1 METPKAKQI
10 HVLVEVPEGASDA
23 EAKQKAKLTTLA
35 MLLKQCGVVG
45 DLPQKG
51 DFLKLFEWTDG
62 DCGKVMAIKAI
73 DDIVHFTGS
82 RFYVRKEILCVL
94 TNFKNIY
101 QSEFDT
107 GKVVNKQFVLMGSPG
122 TGKSCILALMCFYIA
137 VHHKRP
143 VVWFRQVVGGIY
155 MTTTRLFYEGKY
167 YEWKDQ
173 KGEIL
178 ESLYYA
184 FNSRGVNPTN
194 CWFCLDGMDQAGVY
208 EKKCDLE
215 YFGHK
220 HMQMQ
225 ESDVDARFFVS
236 GGSLREFLNYDGAK
250 TTVKTALNLIAK
262 PEDAEN
268 LLTMYGIGSNKQIDR
283 IRMRGVQDL
292 NNVDHYVDLWK
303 WTSCVMSKL
312 VLHHLTAMMKPNFFE
327 KLMAIAKGMND
338 DRLEGVAFEGY
349 FHTLVRHRRPIC
361 VHYCKYDNVG
371 RRLVANWETIMRQ
384 EIGRIDWK
392 ELALVECE
400 GGNRTE
406 CVAVMES
413 WAANPSKMD
422 YWIPSTSLCE
432 TIDAVAK

>member
-1 METPKAKQI
+1 
-10 HVLVEVPEGASDA
+10 
-23 EAKQKAKLTTLA
+23 
-35 MLLKQCGVVG
+35 
-45 DLPQKG
+45 
-51 DFLKLFEWTDG
+51 
-62 DCGKVMAIKAI
+62 
-73 DDIVHFTGS
+73 
-82 RFYVRKEILCVL
+82 
-94 TNFKNIY
+94 
-101 QSEFDT
+101 
-107 GKVVNKQFVLMGSPG
+107 
-122 TGKSCILALMCFYIA
+122 
-137 VHHKRP
+137 HHKRP